1 MNLPINI
8 ISTEFDGTFF
18 AESENSPVPGDLQ
31 RLIGQ
36 LQEAGARL
44 VERILTAKQREI
56 DNLVCAL
63 HGQSMEEIKLV
74 EGGAKWKSRRDNR
87 E

>member
-8 ISTEFDGTFF
+8 ISTEFDGTFL

-31 RLIGQ
+31 RQIGQ

-44 VERILTAKQREI
+44 VEGILTAKQREI

-63 HGQSMEEIKLV
+63 HGQSMEEIKFL
-74 EGGAKWKSRRDNR
+74 EDAAK
-87 E
+87 